1 VRKLENEE
9 KIAKKRD
16 LFKDLFLLE
25 EAIQVLQRRRGE
37 FFNFSGGCREL
48 IDEERKVIQEL
59 TDISEEEPPKKGEI
73 K

>member
-1 VRKLENEE
+1 MENEE

-48 IDEERKVIQEL
+48 IDEERKITQKL
-59 TDISEEEPPKKGEI
+59 ADILEEEQPKKGEI

>member
-1 VRKLENEE
+1 MENEE

-25 EAIQVLQRRRGE
+25 EASQVLQRRRGE

-48 IDEERKVIQEL
+48 IDEERKITQEL
-59 TDISEEEPPKKGEI
+59 ADILEEEQPKKGEI

>member
-1 VRKLENEE
+1 MENEE

-25 EAIQVLQRRRGE
+25 EAIQVLRRRRGE
-37 FFNFSGGCREL
+37 FFNSNGGCREL
-48 IDEERKVIQEL
+48 IDEERKITQEL
-59 TDISEEEPPKKGEI
+59 ADILEEEDPKKGEI

>member
-1 VRKLENEE
+1 MENEE

-48 IDEERKVIQEL
+48 IDEERKITQEL

>member
-1 VRKLENEE
+1 MENEE

-59 TDISEEEPPKKGEI
+59 TDISEEEEPPKKGET

>member
-1 VRKLENEE
+1 MENEE
-9 KIAKKRD
+9 KITKKKD

-48 IDEERKVIQEL
+48 IDEERKITQEL
-59 TDISEEEPPKKGEI
+59 ADILEEEQKKKGEI

>member
-1 VRKLENEE
+1 MENEE
-9 KIAKKRD
+9 KIVRKRD

-48 IDEERKVIQEL
+48 IDEERKITQEL
-59 TDISEEEPPKKGEI
+59 ADILEEEQPKKGEI